1 LAGKRAGIE
10 ASKGT
15 LVGGHE
21 GNKSNAGRTMVQ
33 GELVLSGRT
42 MVEEELGMSGA
53 AGMMNREYE
62 IVAMCKE
69 IVSLVKAITLVSV
82 CIVFVLMLNLII
94 QLVK

>member
-10 ASKGT
+10 AGKGT

-21 GNKSNAGRTMVQ
+21 GNKSNAGRSMVQ
-33 GELVLSGRT
+33 GEVGLSRRT
-42 MVEEELGMSGA
+42 MVEGELGMSGA

-69 IVSLVKAITLVSV
+69 IVSFVKAITLVSV
-82 CIVFVLMLNLII
+82 CILFVLILNLIV

>member
-1 LAGKRAGIE
+1 MAGKRAGIE
-10 ASKGT
+10 AGKGT

-53 AGMMNREYE
+53 AGMMNREDE
-62 IVAMCKE
+62 LVAMCKE

-82 CIVFVLMLNLII
+82 CILFVLMLILIV